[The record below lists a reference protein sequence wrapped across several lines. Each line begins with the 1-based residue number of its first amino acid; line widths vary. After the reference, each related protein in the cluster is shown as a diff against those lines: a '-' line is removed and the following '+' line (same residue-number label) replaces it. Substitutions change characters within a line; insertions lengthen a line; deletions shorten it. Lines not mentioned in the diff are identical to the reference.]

1 MQLLARERL
10 LGGISQFD
18 ADEFAITA
26 DRFKHLWYEVHDQN
40 KKDFSRAYLLLSFP
54 NWLSAI
60 GQVEAHTYESFIE
73 HYLYKNLSWWHALPT
88 RCNHDAGSG
97 QS

>member
-54 NWLSAI
+54 N
-60 GQVEAHTYESFIE
+60 
-73 HYLYKNLSWWHALPT
+73 
-88 RCNHDAGSG
+88 
-97 QS
+97 